1 MIDRE
6 PSLKDMIALWQH
18 CVAFIETQDIY
29 SRETVY
35 QSDRVIENGYVFI
48 ADVCEIVGYV
58 ELEDEEDD

>member
-6 PSLKDMIALWQH
+6 PSVKDMLALWQH
-18 CVAFIETQDIY
+18 CVAFIETQNIY

-35 QSDRVIENGYVFI
+35 QTDRVIDNAYEFI

-58 ELEDEEDD
+58 ELEDEDDE